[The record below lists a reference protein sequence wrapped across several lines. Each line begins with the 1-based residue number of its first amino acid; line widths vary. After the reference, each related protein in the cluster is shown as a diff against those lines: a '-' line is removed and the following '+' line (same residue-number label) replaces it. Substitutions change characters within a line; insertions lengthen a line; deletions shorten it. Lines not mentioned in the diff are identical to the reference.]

1 MNTFEIAKTDPYD
14 VVGSNSL
21 FIANSDSG
29 GLTSEMALPGTPMQ
43 AEIAEQLEELIQ
55 MKLDG
60 SLSEEEFNQLR
71 DMLLK
76 SQGGSHVFQHTIQCV
91 EHHSLLLFSKLGAEI
106 APDGSIVMP
115 RTLVEP
121 GTSNGTI

>member
-76 SQGGSHVFQHTIQCV
+76 SQFGR
-91 EHHSLLLFSKLGAEI
+91 GA
-106 APDGSIVMP
+106 
-115 RTLVEP
+115 RL
-121 GTSNGTI
+121 